1 MYIHI
6 TQNKKINMES
16 KAVAF
21 IISNEWANSP
31 IYGTHNGYVAVPPTN
46 KYHGKSYWDIDD
58 IRVHGGITFSEPVI
72 NGEKTFMSKILY
84 KPEVVGK
91 RNSLLDRA
99 EFITDNT
106 NIGNDWW
113 IFGFDTFHNND
124 DPLNWDKESVIQET
138 KSLMEQL
145 IDE

>member
-6 TQNKKINMES
+6 TQKKKINMES

-21 IISNEWANSP
+21 IISNEWANPP

-106 NIGNDWW
+106 NIGNDW
-113 IFGFDTFHNND
+113 
-124 DPLNWDKESVIQET
+124 
-138 KSLMEQL
+138 
-145 IDE
+145 